1 VVIPEQLAEEKQI
14 IKTLKLYLMSRSF
27 PASSEM
33 YTQTDCNKK
42 MNINIAN
49 TLTNDF
55 RYVLSM

>member
-1 VVIPEQLAEEKQI
+1 
-14 IKTLKLYLMSRSF
+14 MSRSF